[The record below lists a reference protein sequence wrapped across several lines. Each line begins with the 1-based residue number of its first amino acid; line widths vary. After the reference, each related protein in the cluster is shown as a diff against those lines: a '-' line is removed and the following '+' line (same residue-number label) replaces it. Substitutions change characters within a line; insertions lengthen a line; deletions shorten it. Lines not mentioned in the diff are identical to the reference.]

1 MPANETRENSIILR
15 LAAMDFAL
23 APLETVRQELRLTT
37 KQIYL
42 HRQKDLYRL
51 SVKELQEA
59 FKEKMLAT
67 PGTNELRKTI
77 NYGLSIAVKKLVDIL
92 AAKKTS
98 NRDIVSAARL
108 MAQMD
113 GRFIGSET
121 GDGVASPDIESVA
134 SELVTMIKRTRD
146 TVQ

>member
-1 MPANETRENSIILR
+1 MPQNEARENSKTLR
-15 LAAMDFAL
+15 LAVLDFAL
-23 APLETVRQELRLTT
+23 APLETIRQELKLTT
-37 KQIYL
+37 RQVYF
-42 HRQKDLYRL
+42 HRNNDLYRE

-67 PGTNELRKTI
+67 PGTNELRKHI
-77 NYGLSIAVKKLVDIL
+77 NYGLSIAVKKLIGIL
-92 AAKKTS
+92 AHSKTA

-121 GDGVASPDIESVA
+121 GEGKSPEDTESVA
-134 SELVTMIKRTRD
+134 SELIQMIKRTRE